1 MGKNDVASVIEG
13 LINDLTGISR
23 GLRDSLKKVE
33 DFQNELKK
41 SKDLEYE
48 KLRQAIQ
55 KRNQMFDMLSQITE
69 KYNETAKNVI
79 NQLGR

>member
-1 MGKNDVASVIEG
+1 MGKNDSAAVIES
-13 LINDLTGISR
+13 LISELAGIAR

-41 SKDLEYE
+41 SKDMEFE
-48 KLRQAIQ
+48 KLKQTIQ

-69 KYNETAKNVI
+69 KYNQTAKDVI
-79 NQLGR
+79 TKLGR